1 MRKHQQIQQ
10 LQKYSH
16 KNCKYNDQKQ
26 SMKAILNI
34 LKEIKSERIKSL
46 IKEHE
51 IVTKKYQGRLEKNH
65 RKET

>member
-1 MRKHQQIQQ
+1 
-10 LQKYSH
+10 
-16 KNCKYNDQKQ
+16 
-26 SMKAILNI
+26 MKAILDI

-51 IVTKKYQGRLEKNH
+51 IVTKKYQGRLENH

>member
-1 MRKHQQIQQ
+1 
-10 LQKYSH
+10 
-16 KNCKYNDQKQ
+16 
-26 SMKAILNI
+26 MKAILNI